1 MNAELIP
8 PALTEAA
15 RHADAS
21 FPGSGE
27 AARPSGQ
34 DPELSRLGTSPMEE
48 RSLHVA
54 VIPDGNGRWAAAR
67 QRPRTDGHHAGAR
80 AVQRTVECAP
90 AHGIGMLTLYA
101 FSSDNWHRPASEVRT
116 LMKVFEQFLRGETA
130 RCVAEGVRVQV
141 IGRRDRLA
149 KRLVLAIEATEAATA
164 ACERLRLNLAVD
176 YSSRDA
182 IGRGEL
188 LPAVDLLI
196 RTGGEQRLSDFL
208 LWECAY
214 AELHFTDRRWP
225 DFDAPDLARALADY
239 HGRERRFGRLP
250 GAAPMSRG
258 RAPGAAAVVDGVGS
272 GMSGAGAIFDGSPDR
287 RRP

>member
-1 MNAELIP
+1 MQQ
-8 PALTEAA
+8 
-15 RHADAS
+15 S
-21 FPGSGE
+21 F
-27 AARPSGQ
+27 
-34 DPELSRLGTSPMEE
+34 
-48 RSLHVA
+48 LHVA

-67 QRPRTDGHHAGAR
+67 QRPRTDGHRAGAR
-80 AVQRTVECAP
+80 AVRRTVECAP

-116 LMKVFEQFLRGETA
+116 LMKEFEQFLRGETA
-130 RCVAEGVRVQV
+130 RCVAEGVRVRV

-149 KRLVLAIEATEAATA
+149 KRLVRAIEATEAATA
-164 ACERLRLNLAVD
+164 ACDRLRLNLAVD

-214 AELHFTDRRWP
+214 AELYFTDRRWP
-225 DFDAPDLARALADY
+225 DFDAPHLARALADY
-239 HGRERRFGRLP
+239 HGRERRFGRVP
-250 GAAPMSRG
+250 GATPMNG
-258 RAPGAAAVVDGVGS
+258 DG
-272 GMSGAGAIFDGSPDR
+272 R
-287 RRP
+287 RRSV

>member
-1 MNAELIP
+1 METLA
-8 PALTEAA
+8 PAQ
-15 RHADAS
+15 S
-21 FPGSGE
+21 F
-27 AARPSGQ
+27 
-34 DPELSRLGTSPMEE
+34 
-48 RSLHVA
+48 LHVA

-67 QRPRTDGHHAGAR
+67 QRPRTDGHRAGAS
-80 AVQRTVECAP
+80 AVRRTVECAP
-90 AHGIGMLTLYA
+90 AHGIGMLSLYA

-116 LMKVFEQFLRGETA
+116 LMTVFERYLRGETA
-130 RCVAEGVRVQV
+130 RCVAEGVRVRV

-149 KRLVLAIEATEAATA
+149 KRLVQAIEATEAATS
-164 ACERLRLNLAVD
+164 ACDRLQLNLAVD

-214 AELHFTDRRWP
+214 AELYFTDRRWP
-225 DFDAPDLARALADY
+225 DFDAPHLAQALSDY

-250 GAAPMSRG
+250 GAALVNGQPRRKG
-258 RAPGAAAVVDGVGS
+258 GAHE
-272 GMSGAGAIFDGSPDR
+272 
-287 RRP
+287 